1 MENFGLGKNGCSCFG
16 IGKVCAITD
25 APNIAVLFVSESS
38 LVAIEIASCI
48 SKARFSNV
56 GVRTHRWNHM
66 EQIKFLYNFLLGLS
80 IFKGSLIVFNFDQ
93 GVFEDGVDVVTRS
106 NMSQGLR
113 IFGNTKHNTDGFIKF
128 NRNWKF
134 VL

>member
-1 MENFGLGKNGCSCFG
+1 MGENGCSCFG
-16 IGKVCAITD
+16 IGKVCAITN
-25 APNIAVLFVSESS
+25 APNIAVLFVPEGP
-38 LVAIEIASCI
+38 LVAVEIASCI
-48 SKARFSNV
+48 SQARFSNV

-66 EQIKFLYNFLLGLS
+66 EQIKFLYNSLLGLS
-80 IFKGSLIVFNFDQ
+80 IFKSGLVIFNFDQ
-93 GVFEDGVDVVTRS
+93 GVFENGVDIISCS
-106 NMSQGLR
+106 NVGQGLT